1 MLSSPSKTHLISALH
16 SVASFM
22 LFELA
27 GQIYLHQEAI
37 TSLQVDHAL
46 LSGIAFAVIRAGVK
60 AATPLAIKNLK
71 YLAKLWK

>member
-1 MLSSPSKTHLISALH
+1 
-16 SVASFM
+16 M